1 MLKSRFITPYAALVL
16 VDDVV
21 VGLAAAVT
29 TATLVVL
36 AVLLS
41 KYRALVKDST
51 KSSDLA
57 KNLWDA
63 MNARLITQDTRI
75 VDLMA
80 KVEVY
85 SVRSKGGLP
94 APSQNPVSRDVT
106 RPMSRVEAQLSQPSQ
121 PISQPPATLPK
132 SGNPTKDTD
141 AVILRALMEGPK
153 TSNQIRD
160 IIDMTREHT
169 GRLMKL
175 LFTRGL
181 VVRND
186 QNKPY
191 VYEVTEAGRRYV
203 ANSS

>member
-1 MLKSRFITPYAALVL
+1 MVL

-29 TATLVVL
+29 TAMLVVL
-36 AVLLS
+36 SVLLS
-41 KYRALVKDST
+41 RYRALVKDST

-106 RPMSRVEAQLSQPSQ
+106 RPISRVEAQLSQLSQ
-121 PISQPPATLPK
+121 PISQPPATLPQ

>member
-1 MLKSRFITPYAALVL
+1 LVL

-36 AVLLS
+36 SVLLS
-41 KYRALVKDST
+41 RYRALVKDST

-106 RPMSRVEAQLSQPSQ
+106 RPISRVEAQLSQPSQ
-121 PISQPPATLPK
+121 PISQPPSTLPQ
-132 SGNPTKDTD
+132 SRNATKDTD

-153 TSNQIRD
+153 TPNQIRD
-160 IIDMTREHT
+160 IIGMTREHT

-186 QNKPY
+186 QHKPY
-191 VYEVTEAGRRYV
+191 IYEATEAGRRYV
-203 ANSS
+203 ASSA